1 MRAPMRGLM
10 ALGTVLC
17 ASAPWGDPVPSG
29 AMAEYLVHCDPWSPA
44 EDATACSE
52 LVERLA
58 AADSPSR
65 DERLALLL
73 MRRNSLVGAGVAPDE
88 GCAGLEAIS
97 ADHPDYAEALYYIA
111 LYDCAGGKSESVA
124 VLRRAAQIEPG
135 RYRVLDSL
143 LMLVEGFPPE
153 ADGRGMVAGIEPGT
167 LGIDAD
173 TLAGYREAFYEA
185 GKAYT
190 AWRHALF
197 GDADYRGWNGLFL
210 PARHIRAAALRE
222 GDIRAAQA
230 IQARLRRDLGIDTLG
245 YGPEEARNSLA
256 LACYPAV
263 YGYLGLEDICVSGI
277 ENVAGQAAAEGLTLP
292 GYVLEAVARV
302 TDSLRRA
309 ACAGSKGESP
319 FVEKLALMP
328 GECEGPEATETANV
342 ARLRVV
348 LEEHVGAWSS
358 EHHRVYAQG
367 FLGDGAR
374 RDGLRAALRANP
386 ENAQARCD
394 LARALLREDPD
405 AAADVLGEGGD
416 PSCLEGGPLVW
427 GDRRS
432 R

>member
-1 MRAPMRGLM
+1 MRATMRGLM
-10 ALGTVLC
+10 TLGALLC
-17 ASAPWGDPVPSG
+17 AAAPWGDPVPSG

-44 EDATACSE
+44 EDATACAE

-73 MRRNSLVGAGVAPDE
+73 LRRNSLVGAGVAPDE

-97 ADHPDYAEALYYIA
+97 ADHPEYAEALYYIA

-124 VLRRAAQIEPG
+124 VLRRAAEIEPG
-135 RYRVLDSL
+135 SYRVLDSL

-190 AWRHALF
+190 AWRHAVF
-197 GDADYRGWNGLFL
+197 GDADYRGWNGLFH

-230 IQARLRRDLGIDTLG
+230 IQARLRRDLGLDTLG
-245 YGPEEARNSLA
+245 YGAEEARNSLA

-277 ENVAGQAAAEGLTLP
+277 EKVAGQAAADALTLP

-309 ACAGSKGESP
+309 ACAESKGESP
-319 FVEKLALMP
+319 FVEGLALMP

-348 LEEHVGAWSS
+348 LKEHDGAWSS

-367 FLGDGAR
+367 FLGDRAR
-374 RDGLRAALRANP
+374 REGLRAALRADP
-386 ENAQARCD
+386 ENTQARCD